1 MNRIAT
7 EPELIASAAQ
17 DQPRWGLYTREGEL
31 FEKEPPTWQDLSLA
45 EQILIK
51 RGDWRARKRLLA
63 YTSRR
68 LRQERR
74 IAESVASL
82 LENTLRSAPL
92 RPFEAVDHTSNV
104 G

>member
-17 DQPRWGLYTREGEL
+17 DQPRWGLYTRQGEL
-31 FEKEPPTWQDLSLA
+31 FDQEPPSWQNLSLA
-45 EQILIK
+45 EEILIK

-68 LRQERR
+68 LRHERR
-74 IAESVASL
+74 IGQGVASL
-82 LENTLRSAPL
+82 LDNTLRSAPL
-92 RPFEAVDHTSNV
+92 RPFEAVDHTLA
-104 G
+104 